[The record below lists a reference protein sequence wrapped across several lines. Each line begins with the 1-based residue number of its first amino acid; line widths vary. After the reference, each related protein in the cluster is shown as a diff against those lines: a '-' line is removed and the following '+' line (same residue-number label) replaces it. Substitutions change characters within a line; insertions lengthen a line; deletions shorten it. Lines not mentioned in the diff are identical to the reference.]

1 MPYYRS
7 KRNVDAEGRM
17 KHIGLKEGEVAQ
29 SVLLPGDPQRSQIM
43 SESFQSAKFI
53 GHRKTFATYTGSTEN
68 GTPISVMSSGMGSM
82 CVALALEELAHLGVD
97 TVIRVGTG
105 GGIQYPFQPG
115 TLVIATGCVRGDGAS
130 YEYVPPEFPAVPDY
144 QVVNA
149 LHQACIELGEEPI
162 LGLYRSHDAFYME
175 SKAAHEGLQERMK
188 IWQDTNVQLIENES
202 GTLFPLGYLLGIKTG
217 SICVALGSMFD
228 QGDPENPLS
237 SAYSVYQNPDFM
249 KERIKVATLAAIRAV
264 EILKSREEAI

>member
-1 MPYYRS
+1 MSYYKS
-7 KRNVDAEGRM
+7 KKNVDAEGRM
-17 KHIGLKEGEVAQ
+17 KNIGLKEGEVAK
-29 SVLLPGDPQRSQIM
+29 SVLLPGDPQRSKIM
-43 SESFQSAKFI
+43 SESFQIANFI
-53 GHRKTFATYTGSTEN
+53 GQRKTFATYTGTTGN
-68 GTPISVMSSGMGSM
+68 GTPISVMSSGMGCMS
-82 CVALALEELAHLGVD
+82 VTLALEELAHLGVD

-115 TLVIATGCVRGDGAS
+115 TLVIATGCVRGEGAS
-130 YEYVPPEFPAVPDY
+130 YEYVPAEFPAVPDY

-149 LHQACIELGEEPI
+149 LHQACLELGEEPI
-162 LGLYRSHDAFYME
+162 LGLYRSHDSFYME

-188 IWQDTNVQLIENES
+188 LWQDTNVQLIENES

-228 QGDPENPLS
+228 PGDPADPLS

-249 KERIKVATLAAIRAV
+249 KERIAVATKVAIRAV
-264 EILKSREEAI
+264 EILKAKGEVE